1 MTDELLKIFDEN
13 RKELGVAPRSDVHR
27 FGYWHDTF
35 HCWFTTRIEDVV
47 YIYLQLRSENK
58 EDYPNLLDITAA
70 GHLTNDETVEDGIR
84 EIEEEVGIPVSYTD
98 LEKLTT
104 IKYSVEKNEFIDN
117 EFAHVYLYHCT
128 QNLDDFSVQE
138 DEVAGIVLANFEE
151 FSQLWFGERESLN
164 IKGFKMNKYGNRESY
179 DEIVGKEKFVPH
191 PISFYEEVI
200 RRIKRK
206 I

>member
-13 RKELGVAPRSDVHR
+13 RNELGVAPRRDVHR

-35 HCWFTTRIEDVV
+35 HCWFITKFQDEA

-58 EDYPNLLDITAA
+58 ADYPNLLDITAA

-84 EIEEEVGIPVSYTD
+84 EIEEEVGISVSYSD

-104 IKYSVEKNEFIDN
+104 ITYSVEKNEFIDN
-117 EFAHVYLYHCT
+117 EFAHVYLYHYT
-128 QNLDDFSVQE
+128 QNLDDFSVQQ

-164 IKGFKMNKYGNRESY
+164 IKGFKMNKDGNRESY

-191 PISFYEEVI
+191 PISFYQEVI
-200 RRIKRK
+200 RKIKSK